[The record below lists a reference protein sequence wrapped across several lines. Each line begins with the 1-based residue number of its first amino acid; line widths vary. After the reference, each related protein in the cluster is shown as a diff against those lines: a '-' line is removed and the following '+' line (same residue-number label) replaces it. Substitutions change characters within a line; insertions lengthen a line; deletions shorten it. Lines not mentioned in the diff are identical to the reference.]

1 MDSYRY
7 ALVIE
12 YNGKNYSGSQ
22 IQPNGKT
29 IQSTLEDVM
38 KILIKSPIKTIFSGR
53 TDAGVNSKGQ
63 VVHFNVPCKLNTKKF
78 LCSLNALLP
87 DDISV
92 PVVNEVDKNFHSQ
105 KKAVYRWYRFII
117 DNNEQRSAWNKE
129 ALYIRE
135 PLDVAIMKEA
145 LFYLIGE
152 HDFSGFKNA
161 STNNPAKICKVHY
174 VNCEENRG
182 IIKIDI
188 VANRFLYNMIR
199 IIVGTLLKIGTKEWP
214 KERILQI
221 LETKDRNLAGPTI
234 SPHGL
239 FYMLVGYSDIDKIKH
254 NINKEANTDENI
266 FSKAL

>member
-1 MDSYRY
+1 MNSFRY

-12 YNGKNYSGSQ
+12 YNGRNYAGSQ
-22 IQPNGKT
+22 VQPSEKT
-29 IQSTLEDVM
+29 IQSTLEEVM

-78 LCSLNALLP
+78 INSLNALLP

-92 PVVNEVDKNFHSQ
+92 CAVSEVDNNFHSQ

-117 DNNEQRSAWNKE
+117 DNNYQRSVWNKE
-129 ALYIRE
+129 CLHFRE
-135 PLDVAIMKEA
+135 SLDVAIMKEA

-161 STNNPAKICKVHY
+161 GTANPAKICNVYH
-174 VNCEENRG
+174 VNCEENHG

-199 IIVGTLLKIGTKEWP
+199 IIVGTLLKIGTHQWK
-214 KERILQI
+214 KERMLEI
-221 LETKDRNLAGPTI
+221 LETKDRNLAGPTVA
-234 SPHGL
+234 PYGL
-239 FYMLVGYSDIDKIKH
+239 FYMLVGYSNIDKIQE
-254 NINKEANTDENI
+254 NINKEANTDEDI